1 MNFIEKRKIWFSVS
15 LIIILIG
22 LIMIPIR
29 GGLNKDIEFTG
40 GTMLHINIG
49 QEFTDDDIRVL
60 VKEVTGEETRKIVK
74 VAGKNEVIIK
84 TKSLD
89 TAKRDEVFDA
99 IKTKYNLK
107 AEDFLNFSDIS
118 GTISGEM
125 KKTAFLAIIVSA
137 LAMLVYITLRF
148 RDYRF
153 GVSAVT
159 ALVHDILVV
168 LAVYSIFN
176 VPINNSF
183 IAAML
188 TIVGYSINDT
198 IVLFD
203 RVRENQKFMKRGD
216 YGGLVNRSIKQ
227 TLSRSIN
234 TSLTTFVMIT
244 ILYILGVPS
253 IKEFAFPLMVGILSG
268 TYSSIFIA
276 SPIWYTF
283 KKKDELKAAI

>member
-1 MNFIEKRKIWFSVS
+1 M
-15 LIIILIG
+15 
-22 LIMIPIR
+22 
-29 GGLNKDIEFTG
+29 
-40 GTMLHINIG
+40 
-49 QEFTDDDIRVL
+49 
-60 VKEVTGEETRKIVK
+60 
-74 VAGKNEVIIK
+74 
-84 TKSLD
+84 
-89 TAKRDEVFDA
+89 
-99 IKTKYNLK
+99 
-107 AEDFLNFSDIS
+107 
-118 GTISGEM
+118 
-125 KKTAFLAIIVSA
+125 
-137 LAMLVYITLRF
+137 
-148 RDYRF
+148 
-153 GVSAVT
+153 
-159 ALVHDILVV
+159 
-168 LAVYSIFN
+168 
-176 VPINNSF
+176 PINNSF

-253 IKEFAFPLMVGILSG
+253 IKEFAFPLMIGILSG

-283 KKKDELKAAI
+283 KKKDELKVAN